1 MIPFNKA
8 VLAGN
13 EFKYIKNAYDKGKLS
28 GDGHYTV
35 KCHEW
40 LQNNL
45 KTHNALLTHS
55 ATAALEMS
63 AILLDIKPG
72 DEIIMPSYTFVS
84 TANAFVMSG
93 AIPVFVDINPDTLC
107 IDEICVEK
115 AISKK
120 TKAIVVVHYAGI
132 SPNMKIILSL
142 ARKNNIVL
150 IEDATGAFYQNTKID
165 I

>member
-1 MIPFNKA
+1 MATKQF
-8 VLAGN
+8 
-13 EFKYIKNAYDKGKLS
+13 
-28 GDGHYTV
+28 
-35 KCHEW
+35 
-40 LQNNL
+40 

-72 DEIIMPSYTFVS
+72 DEIIMLYTFVS

-150 IEDATGAFYQNTKID
+150 IEDAAQGILSNTKID